1 MEENISY
8 EQASNRLAE
17 IIVILEENNVS
28 LNEAN
33 LLFDEGK
40 KLIEIC
46 YKSLDG
52 AKGKLTE
59 IRETLNKLTEE

>member
-1 MEENISY
+1 MEKKITY
-8 EQASNRLAE
+8 EQASKRLAE
-17 IIVILEENNVS
+17 IIAILEENNVS

-33 LLFDEGK
+33 SLFEEGK

-46 YKSLDG
+46 YMSLDS

>member
-1 MEENISY
+1 MEENMTY

-46 YKSLDG
+46 Y
-52 AKGKLTE
+52 
-59 IRETLNKLTEE
+59 

>member
-1 MEENISY
+1 MEEIISY

-17 IIVILEENNVS
+17 IIVILEEDNVS

-46 YKSLDG
+46 YKNLDG